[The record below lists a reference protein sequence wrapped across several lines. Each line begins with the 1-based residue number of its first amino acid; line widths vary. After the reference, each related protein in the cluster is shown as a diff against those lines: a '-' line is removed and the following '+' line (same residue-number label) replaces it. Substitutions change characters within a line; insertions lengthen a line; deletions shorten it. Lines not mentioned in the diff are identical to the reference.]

1 MSIEADKRTKL
12 TFIHFIRRKFM
23 KSKRV
28 ISVMIKFLILGFI
41 IFILEYTIWRK
52 FFYKNPFSDAEMKKF
67 CKEQGLPEWKKE
79 TGVTDKE
86 SKESGEK
93 E

>member
-1 MSIEADKRTKL
+1 
-12 TFIHFIRRKFM
+12 M

-28 ISVMIKFLILGFI
+28 VSVMIKFFILGFI
-41 IFILEYTIWRK
+41 IFIVFILEYKIWRR